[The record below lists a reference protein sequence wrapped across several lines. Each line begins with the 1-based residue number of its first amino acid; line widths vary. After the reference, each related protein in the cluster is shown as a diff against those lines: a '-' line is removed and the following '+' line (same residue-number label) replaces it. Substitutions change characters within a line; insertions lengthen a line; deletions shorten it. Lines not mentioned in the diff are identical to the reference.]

1 MEEKPALREW
11 EPSDLDFV
19 STSNFSLQCSIGSHT
34 ANAKFEW
41 VDYRPAVFR
50 KLQEFGEIDNDD
62 YTDSIR
68 GHETLKFLISPE
80 KATSLCL
87 QHDDRFI
94 IKILSKSEMK
104 VLLEILPKYFHHLKK
119 YRRSLLPKFYGL
131 YVVKPQGGKKVVRFV
146 VVGNILR
153 SDISIHKKF
162 NLGISPQGR
171 LVSKAG
177 AEEDLNVAF
186 HLHAAVRH
194 QLLRQI
200 KHDCS
205 FLKEVGVTEYSLLLG
220 MHVCSAPFEA
230 VFQGH
235 YTTTHKE
242 GSDDT
247 EKKTSDGPD
256 GTQCDPAED
265 MTTDDNSGLSCP
277 IEFESEL
284 GIRMTARAVNTHRK
298 EGNLASLCHPRKR
311 PPDNVI
317 LHLGIVNILQGH
329 SKLKHVEHVFRSL
342 QSDSPMILAVN
353 PKVYSTHFEEF
364 LCKIFP
370 ESEAEKI
377 MKEL

>member
-1 MEEKPALREW
+1 
-11 EPSDLDFV
+11 
-19 STSNFSLQCSIGSHT
+19 
-34 ANAKFEW
+34 
-41 VDYRPAVFR
+41 
-50 KLQEFGEIDNDD
+50 
-62 YTDSIR
+62 
-68 GHETLKFLISPE
+68 
-80 KATSLCL
+80 
-87 QHDDRFI
+87 
-94 IKILSKSEMK
+94 MK

-131 YVVKPQGGKKVVRFV
+131 YVVKPQGSL

-265 MTTDDNSGLSCP
+265 ITDDNSGLSCP
-277 IEFESEL
+277 IDSCSQH
-284 GIRMTARAVNTHRK
+284 TQ
-298 EGNLASLCHPRKR
+298 KR
-311 PPDNVI
+311 RQFSITLPPQEAAADNVI

>member
-1 MEEKPALREW
+1 MWGELYVYDRLVEMEEKPALREW

-41 VDYRPAVFR
+41 VDYRPAVF
-50 KLQEFGEIDNDD
+50 
-62 YTDSIR
+62 
-68 GHETLKFLISPE
+68 
-80 KATSLCL
+80 
-87 QHDDRFI
+87 
-94 IKILSKSEMK
+94 
-104 VLLEILPKYFHHLKK
+104 
-119 YRRSLLPKFYGL
+119 
-131 YVVKPQGGKKVVRFV
+131 
-146 VVGNILR
+146 
-153 SDISIHKKF
+153 
-162 NLGISPQGR
+162 
-171 LVSKAG
+171 
-177 AEEDLNVAF
+177 
-186 HLHAAVRH
+186 
-194 QLLRQI
+194 RQI

-265 MTTDDNSGLSCP
+265 ITDDNSGLSCP

-298 EGNLASLCHPRKR
+298 EGNLASLCHPRKQ
-311 PPDNVI
+311 PPTTLSCI
-317 LHLGIVNILQGH
+317 L
-329 SKLKHVEHVFRSL
+329 E
-342 QSDSPMILAVN
+342 
-353 PKVYSTHFEEF
+353 
-364 LCKIFP
+364 
-370 ESEAEKI
+370 
-377 MKEL
+377 